1 MIITSTD
8 KETVYFPIL
17 NDSLEVVDIQDY
29 DTCTV
34 YLLKQGTDT
43 IIEGTGTIEED
54 NTIAYEIDEIPYGRY
69 TVELVLEQVEVEGE
83 EEEVELRKSY
93 WSVLH
98 VKPNNLTRG
107 G

>member
-8 KETVYFPIL
+8 KEIVYFPIL
-17 NDSLEVVDIQDY
+17 NDSLEAVDIQDY

-34 YLLKQGTDT
+34 YLLKQGTDA
-43 IIEGTGTIEED
+43 IIEGSGTIEED
-54 NTIAYEIDEIPYGRY
+54 NTIAYAIDEIPYGRY
-69 TVELVLEQVEVEGE
+69 TVELVLEQVEGE

>member
-8 KETVYFPIL
+8 KEIVYFPIL
-17 NDSLEVVDIQDY
+17 NDSLEAVDIQDY

-43 IIEGTGTIEED
+43 IIEGTGTIKED
-54 NTIAYEIDEIPYGRY
+54 NTIAYAIDKIPYGRY
-69 TVELVLEQVEVEGE
+69 TVELVLEQVEGE
-83 EEEVELRKSY
+83 EEEVALRKSY

>member
-8 KETVYFPIL
+8 KEIVYFPIL

-34 YLLKQGTDT
+34 YLLKQGTST
-43 IIEGTGTIEED
+43 VIEGSGTIEED

-83 EEEVELRKSY
+83 EEEVALRKSY